1 MQIDRRAVL
10 AGLMGSA
17 GLAGGAGWWWSQR
30 RRGDRPPNIVLILT
44 DDQGYNDVGCYYTA
58 DPENSIAKI
67 ETPRIDQMAAEGA
80 RFTDFYVAASVCT
93 PSRAALLTG
102 CYPPRVGFAD
112 KAGGPGVL
120 TPTSAAG
127 LNASE
132 STIAEILASAGY
144 ATGCVGKWHLGHQ
157 EPFLPTSHGFDGFYG
172 IPYSNNQRPLPLMR
186 DAEVLRLLPDEP
198 MLVGP
203 FTKAAVTFI
212 ERNRDQPFFLYL
224 AHSAPHE
231 PWAVKAEF
239 RGSSA
244 RGLYGDVVERI
255 DWSVGQVLDTLAR
268 LGLDEDTIVVFASDN
283 GPWAHPSK
291 HQAGSSYPFR
301 GAKAESWEG
310 GVRSPFIVRWPG
322 VVPSGVVRT
331 GVASALDLL
340 PTFAGLTGAPL
351 PGGQIDGHDIWPMI
365 VGGAE
370 SPYEAFFY
378 YARGRL
384 EAVRSGPWKLMFEN
398 VVRKKT
404 NPELLFNLEDDPGE
418 TTDLFDAQPDVVAR
432 LRGYADEMRAD
443 LGDGLRGMKGSNRRP
458 IGSL

>member
-1 MQIDRRAVL
+1 MQIDRRAL
-10 AGLMGSA
+10 LGGIIGAAGVG
-17 GLAGGAGWWWSQR
+17 AGGWWLSGTAQ
-30 RRGDRPPNIVLILT
+30 RPPNIVLILT
-44 DDQGYNDVGCYYTA
+44 DDQGYNDIGCYYTA
-58 DPENSIAKI
+58 DPSGQVARI
-67 ETPRIDQMAAEGA
+67 ETPRLDRMAAEGT

-93 PSRAALLTG
+93 PSRAAILTG
-102 CYPPRVGFAD
+102 CYPPRVGFSD

-120 TPTSAAG
+120 TPSSAAG
-127 LNASE
+127 LHADE
-132 STIAEILASAGY
+132 TTVAELLRSAGY

-157 EPFLPTSHGFDGFYG
+157 EPFLPTSQGFDGFYG

-186 DAEVLRLLPDEP
+186 DTEVLRMLPDEP
-198 MLVGP
+198 VLVGA
-203 FTKAAVTFI
+203 FTKAAITFMD
-212 ERNRDQPFFLYL
+212 RNRSQPFFLYL

-231 PWAVKAEF
+231 PWAVKPEF

-255 DWSVGQVLDTLAR
+255 DWSVGEVLDAIAR
-268 LGLDEDTIVVFASDN
+268 MGLDENTLVLFASDN

-301 GAKAESWEG
+301 GEKAESWEG

-322 VVPSGVVRT
+322 RVPAGAVRT
-331 GVASALDLL
+331 GVASALDFL
-340 PTFAGLTGAPL
+340 PTFAALSGAKL
-351 PGGQIDGHDIWPMI
+351 PARPIDGHNLWPM
-365 VGGAE
+365 VVEDAE

-398 VVRKKT
+398 HLRKT
-404 NPELLFNLEDDPGE
+404 PNPEMLFHLGEDPGE
-418 TTDLFDAQPDVVAR
+418 AANLADAHPEVVER
-432 LRGYADEMRAD
+432 LRGYADTMRAD
-443 LGDGLRGMKGSNRRP
+443 LGDGLQSVAGVNRRP